1 VVRAERAGGDQSGAR
16 GRGDRLSGWAWW
28 LVDWPGAATEK
39 AGAGTAAG
47 KAVAGKEKE
56 EERKKTTVRLKS

>member
-1 VVRAERAGGDQSGAR
+1 
-16 GRGDRLSGWAWW
+16 LSGWAWW